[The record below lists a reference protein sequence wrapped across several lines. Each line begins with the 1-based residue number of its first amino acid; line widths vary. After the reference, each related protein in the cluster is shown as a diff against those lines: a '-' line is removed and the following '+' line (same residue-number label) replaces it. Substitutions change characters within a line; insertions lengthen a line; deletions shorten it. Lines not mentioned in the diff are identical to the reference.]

1 MQIYLQFIP
10 KTKKKIGGM
19 FCSFT
24 TERAKYLPKGN
35 EATRD
40 DFSAPSTKL
49 VSADALCNILVQPFL
64 RIAWARLIGTL
75 AALSE
80 ASSVLTLLSVF
91 GANRA
96 SHQN

>member
-1 MQIYLQFIP
+1 
-10 KTKKKIGGM
+10 M

-24 TERAKYLPKGN
+24 TEQAKYLPKGN
-35 EATRD
+35 EATGD
-40 DFSAPSTKL
+40 DFSVPSTKL
-49 VSADALCNILVQPFL
+49 VSVDTLCNILIQPFL
-64 RIAWARLIGTL
+64 RIARARLVGIL